1 MLQTTAIALVLGF
14 WSILYLLDSF
24 LKTHKSL
31 SVPYFRILHSTGLS
45 VCVAQLR
52 WYTTYFNR
60 SFVRFSSSRSQ
71 LLKTWFTLGVLFGII
86 AMVVSMLLLLMVII
100 NTLMQQPVEQ
110 QVLTPVMPGVNLPM
124 NQVVY
129 YLLTLL
135 VCAVFHELGH
145 AIAAIC
151 EEVHVNGFGIFVLAL
166 YPGAFVDLSTE
177 HLQVVSPI
185 RQLRIYCAGVWHN
198 FVIVILA
205 IMVLLFLPLFL
216 LPFYHSGNAVAITYV
231 VEDSPVSGPKG
242 LTLGDIVTGIDN
254 CRVFSVN
261 DWTDCLDLSREK
273 DIDGFCIPSNSID
286 PMDIAISAYV
296 TTTGNVECCPNT
308 TNTHICFGYT
318 NAKNSS
324 ILHSCLP
331 ARSTSERHRCH
342 VADDC
347 NNSKLS
353 MACVKPSLDN
363 ITRLLRIVIQG
374 RQPVLFLGHPLD
386 LYYSVSLSNYVP
398 YWSFI
403 SLNLPYI
410 LETFCKYLISLSG
423 ALAILNVV
431 PCYALDGQWILSAL
445 IELTLKSIVKTHEK
459 RMLLYTV
466 VLSFG
471 TFLLGANIVIAL
483 WVLFVR

>member
-1 MLQTTAIALVLGF
+1 MLQTTAIAIVLGF

-24 LKTHKSL
+24 LKTHQRL

-60 SFVRFSSSRSQ
+60 SFIRFGSSRAQ
-71 LLKTWFTLGVLFGII
+71 LLKTWFTLGVIFGVI

-124 NQVVY
+124 NQIVY

-151 EEVHVNGFGIFVLAL
+151 EEVHVNGFGIFILAL

-177 HLQVVSPI
+177 HLQVIPPI

-216 LPFYHSGNAVAITYV
+216 LPFYYSGHAVAITDI
-231 VEDSPVSGPKG
+231 VENSPVSGPKG
-242 LTLGDIVTGIDN
+242 LAQGDIVTGIDT
-254 CRVFSVN
+254 CRVSSIN
-261 DWTDCLDLSREK
+261 DWVHCINLSREE
-273 DIDGFCIPSNSID
+273 DIIGFCIPLSNID
-286 PMDIAISAYV
+286 LTDMTIPAYV
-296 TTTGNVECCPNT
+296 TITGNIECCPNT

-318 NAKNSS
+318 SVTNSS
-324 ILHSCLP
+324 LLHSCLP
-331 ARSTSERHRCH
+331 ARSTSERQHCN
-342 VADDC
+342 VVDDC
-347 NNSKLS
+347 NNSKSLT
-353 MACVKPSLDN
+353 ACVKPSLDN
-363 ITRLLRIVIQG
+363 STRLLRVVLQG

-386 LYYSVSLSNYVP
+386 LFYSVSLSNYVP
-398 YWSFI
+398 YWSYI
-403 SLNLPYI
+403 PLNLPYI

-445 IELTLKSIVKTHEK
+445 IELTLKSVIKTHEK
-459 RMLLYTV
+459 RTLLYTV
-466 VLSFG
+466 VLSYG
-471 TFLLGANIVIAL
+471 TLLLSANIIIAL
-483 WVLFVR
+483 WVLFIR